1 MWFFGRK
8 RKKALVLSGGS
19 ARGIAHLG
27 VIKVL
32 KREGIKFDLVVGTSI
47 GALIG
52 AIYSL
57 DCCLEEA
64 EKMALKIVAADLLD
78 VTISRMGLTEGNR
91 LENVIRRSI
100 GNKTFKDV
108 KTPLAIT
115 ATDIE
120 NNEEVYFTGGEDLAK
135 TIKASCSLPGIF
147 KPVELNGRL
156 LLDGGIKQHLPTDIA
171 KKLGADFI
179 VAVDV
184 GFCVKK
190 GKINNM
196 LGVMMQSIQ
205 ILGEEIS
212 RFQSVHAD
220 ILIRPEL
227 GCDIDQLAF
236 DKASFA
242 IKKGEE
248 AAEAALPMLKKYVG
262 VK

>member
-64 EKMALKIVAADLLD
+64 EKMASKIGAADLLD

-91 LENVIRRSI
+91 LENIIRQAI

-108 KTPLAIT
+108 KIPLAIT

-120 NNEEVYFTGGEDLAK
+120 NNEEVYFTGGEDCLKSILDGNIGAGDF
-135 TIKASCSLPGIF
+135 P
-147 KPVELNGRL
+147 
-156 LLDGGIKQHLPTDIA
+156 LLDYLH
-171 KKLGADFI
+171 
-179 VAVDV
+179 
-184 GFCVKK
+184 
-190 GKINNM
+190 
-196 LGVMMQSIQ
+196 
-205 ILGEEIS
+205 
-212 RFQSVHAD
+212 
-220 ILIRPEL
+220 
-227 GCDIDQLAF
+227 
-236 DKASFA
+236 
-242 IKKGEE
+242 E
-248 AAEAALPMLKKYVG
+248 AA
-262 VK
+262 